1 MTTATTIDER
11 VRAMTYDEAV
21 RYYMTEH
28 NRSEASARKMA
39 AITHGTG
46 HRDIVQTRPEQADQ
60 PKRRATKGSGSP
72 DGLPL
77 AAKHR

>member
-1 MTTATTIDER
+1 MTTTTKIDER

-46 HRDIVQTRPEQADQ
+46 HRDIVHTRPEQSDQ
-60 PKRRATKGSGSP
+60 SNQRAMKRGSSP

-77 AAKHR
+77 AAKNH